1 MIGFLCKNILSAC
14 LIKLN
19 EVFYFFD
26 GGYRYLDGML
36 GWGAAVSFLGRPETA
51 LLRFY
56 PPSHKTTGKAVD
68 ECASCKHAS
77 A

>member
-26 GGYRYLDGML
+26 GGYRSSRNMDSVYEFNPIKYNL
-36 GWGAAVSFLGRPETA
+36 ANESKA
-51 LLRFY
+51 L
-56 PPSHKTTGKAVD
+56 
-68 ECASCKHAS
+68 
-77 A
+77 